1 MKTKRIAELSLLTAA
16 ALVMFI
22 VELRLPDLMP
32 IAGVKPGLANIFTV
46 YAVYRFTGKE
56 TALMLISRVL
66 LGTLFAGNFSALIY
80 SAAGAVFC
88 LVGMLLLRKVIP
100 MSFMWL
106 CSIFGAILHNTGQ
119 IAAAIAVTRTFAVMA
134 YYPLLLISGCIA
146 GLFTGLCAQFVLGR
160 LVPSARGKEEKN
172 ESIRID
178 EN

>member
-1 MKTKRIAELSLLTAA
+1 MKTKPIAELSLLTAA
-16 ALVMFI
+16 ALIMFI

-32 IAGVKPGLANIFTV
+32 IPGVKPGLANIFTV

-56 TALMLISRVL
+56 AVLMLVSRVL

-88 LVGMLLLRKVIP
+88 LTGMLLLKKAIP
-100 MSFMWL
+100 IRFMWL
-106 CSIFGAILHNTGQ
+106 CSIFGAVLHNTGQ
-119 IAAAIAVTRTFAVMA
+119 MAAAVAVTRTFAVMA

-146 GLFTGLCAQFVLGR
+146 GFFTGLCAQLVLRR
-160 LVPSARGKEEKN
+160 LVPSTRGEEEKN